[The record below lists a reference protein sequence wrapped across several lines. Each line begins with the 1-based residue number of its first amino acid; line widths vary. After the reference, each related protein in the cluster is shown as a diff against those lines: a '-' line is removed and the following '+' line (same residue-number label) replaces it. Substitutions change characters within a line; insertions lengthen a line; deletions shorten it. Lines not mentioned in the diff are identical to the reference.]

1 MGTHAHLSTSSAGQL
16 KLNYFIFLSS
26 VIHAKVLPNYTVEG
40 DKHKI
45 RVYELKILNIY
56 KGSDLLINR
65 TNDAQVINRTNID
78 QVNSS
83 STAFGKTGLLVK
95 AYADAVELEKGTEYL
110 LTGKIRSE
118 KLKLN
123 LGSLVEQ
130 WATVT
135 PAYLAGINGF
145 YAQNCECH
153 ITPCFGQPCK
163 PLKGCDVSLRLLRE
177 FYQGC
182 EWRHSYC
189 VKNALGSACSWHETA
204 EYVDCLQTP

>member
-16 KLNYFIFLSS
+16 KLNHFIFLSS

-65 TNDAQVINRTNID
+65 TNEAQ
-78 QVNSS
+78 
-83 STAFGKTGLLVK
+83 VK
-95 AYADAVELEKGTEYL
+95 AYADAVELENGTEYL

-153 ITPCFGQPCK
+153 ITPCFGQPCE

-204 EYVDCLQTP
+204 EYMDCLQTP